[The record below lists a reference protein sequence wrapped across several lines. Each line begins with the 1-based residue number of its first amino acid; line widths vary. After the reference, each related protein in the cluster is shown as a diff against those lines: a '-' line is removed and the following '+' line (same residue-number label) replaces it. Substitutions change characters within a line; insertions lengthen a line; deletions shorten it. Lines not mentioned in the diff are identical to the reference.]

1 MPLKLYVI
9 GCGSATPIGQRISS
23 AFALKKENEFF
34 LVDCSE
40 GAQMQLKPYG
50 IRMQKISR
58 VFISH
63 LHGDH
68 YFGLIGLLSSL
79 HLFGRTEPIHIYGHA
94 VLKKIIDL
102 QMKAGNTTLSYPLCF
117 HTIKSHKHA
126 LIYEDDEIKVETFPL
141 IHSIPTN
148 GFVFREKSKNRN
160 LKKDFI
166 ADYNPSVEW
175 IQRLKAGENF
185 VDGTGNHIE
194 NQMITTPS
202 SYQPKSFAYCSDTVY
217 TESILPY
224 IQGVDLLY
232 HEATFMDNM
241 KDVARDKLHA
251 TASEAATI
259 AKAANVKALLIGHY
273 SARYASLEPLL
284 QEARAIFPAT
294 IAAEEGLV
302 LDV

>member
-23 AFALKKENEFF
+23 AFALKKKMSFSWSIVAKGTNAIKT
-34 LVDCSE
+34 LWNPH
-40 GAQMQLKPYG
+40 A
-50 IRMQKISR
+50 KISR

-94 VLKKIIDL
+94 VLKIIDL

-148 GFVFREKSKNRN
+148 GFVFREKSK
-160 LKKDFI
+160 
-166 ADYNPSVEW
+166 
-175 IQRLKAGENF
+175 
-185 VDGTGNHIE
+185 IE
-194 NQMITTPS
+194 I
-202 SYQPKSFAYCSDTVY
+202 
-217 TESILPY
+217 
-224 IQGVDLLY
+224 
-232 HEATFMDNM
+232 
-241 KDVARDKLHA
+241 
-251 TASEAATI
+251 
-259 AKAANVKALLIGHY
+259 
-273 SARYASLEPLL
+273 
-284 QEARAIFPAT
+284 
-294 IAAEEGLV
+294 
-302 LDV
+302 